1 MLILK
6 YFTIFGVNLTVT
18 GIIWEALADIF
29 FCLLIVYFN
38 VSKIEI
44 CLTQI
49 KGHHTSL
56 VASYLQLRWFL
67 SCHQIWEWIL
77 NYKTKLNSFYWLIKI
92 SLYLPRNSPSG
103 WEHFF
108 QLVPHRDKNI
118 FSSITPHSLHPCPL
132 PPQHLLHYFCLVEKR
147 DKVIFPCPYRRNSLP
162 S

>member
-1 MLILK
+1 MEWISQSLVSYEKHWL
-6 YFTIFGVNLTVT
+6 
-18 GIIWEALADIF
+18 IF

-77 NYKTKLNSFYWLIKI
+77 NYKTKLNPFYWLIKI
-92 SLYLPRNSPSG
+92 SLYLPRNSPSV

-118 FSSITPHSLHPCPL
+118 FSTITPHSLHPRPL